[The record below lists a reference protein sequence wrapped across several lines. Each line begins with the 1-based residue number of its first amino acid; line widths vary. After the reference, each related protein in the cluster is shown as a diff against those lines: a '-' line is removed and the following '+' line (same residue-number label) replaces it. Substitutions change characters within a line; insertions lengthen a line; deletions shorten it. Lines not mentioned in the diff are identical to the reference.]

1 MKNFKRQILEQNGDE
16 KNNLIT
22 SFNNAIRIISEY
34 QSELN
39 AKFKTLYS
47 VAEVIGFIE
56 RPETLKALFD
66 EQNLLAAIEKAKAV
80 GINVSVLEGLDSI
93 PLSKIQSDALN
104 KLQSFKKTTPFMY
117 GLSSSDWMD
126 ADGNISVSERV
137 EEAFTEAT
145 TTYTVNEK
153 SNSRLKS
160 LEAVEKHLQQYPD
173 DAPTLKRILFYGHKP
188 NRAYVNYGQQ

>member
-1 MKNFKRQILEQNGDE
+1 MKNFKRQILEQNDDE

-39 AKFKTLYS
+39 AKLGTLYS
-47 VAEVIGFIE
+47 VAEVIGFINQ
-56 RPETLKALFD
+56 PDKLKALFD
-66 EQNLLAAIEKAKAV
+66 EKNLLAAIEKAQAV
-80 GINVSVLEGLDSI
+80 GINVSLLEGLDSI
-93 PLSKIQSDALN
+93 PLTKIQSDALN
-104 KLQSFKKTTPFMY
+104 KLQSFKNTTPFMY

-126 ADGNISVSERV
+126 KDGNISITKEV
-137 EEAFTEAT
+137 EEAFTKAT

-173 DAPTLKRILFYGHKP
+173 DAPALKRILFYGHKP
-188 NRAYVNYGQQ
+188 NRAFVNFGQQ